1 MPDRLGQ
8 ASLRP
13 LSFTPIVILSAAVLT
28 LSSCTFEKPV
38 PLSEAGRARFR
49 EEPRVQVIYYSTNL
63 EAYVNESS
71 NRTYWERDETQRI
84 RNIAHF
90 KSDPTQMF
98 RDAFL
103 DATQEEIKRHQVLF
117 SSTPQQSDT
126 LETLSRDLDP
136 EIPVLE
142 FRTIKLRWGFG
153 SRDFVQWLTYQVRG
167 RLLRLSENSIEW
179 VGVCERRTK
188 PWKWDGRLRP
198 HYDDVPN
205 EKEWARFEEET
216 QKVIRECSGELLESF
231 WGIEAGWKW
240 KYGWNP
246 SSSTE
251 SSNRK

>member
-1 MPDRLGQ
+1 MPSRLGH
-8 ASLRP
+8 ASLRL
-13 LSFTPIVILSAAVLT
+13 LSFTPVVILSAAALT
-28 LSSCTFEKPV
+28 LSSCTFEKPI
-38 PLSEAGRARFR
+38 PLSEANRTRLR
-49 EEPRVQVIYYSTNL
+49 KEPRVQVIYYSTDL

-90 KSDPTQMF
+90 KSDPAQMI
-98 RDAFL
+98 RDVFL
-103 DATQEEIKRHQVLF
+103 DATQEEIKHHQILLN
-117 SSTPQQSDT
+117 STPQQSDT
-126 LETLSRDLDP
+126 LESLSRELDP

-179 VGVCERRTK
+179 VGICERRTK

-198 HYDDVPN
+198 HYDDVPS
-205 EKEWARFEEET
+205 EKEWAQFEEET
-216 QKVIRECSGELLESF
+216 QKAIRECSGELIEGL
-231 WGIEAGWKW
+231 WGTEAGWKW

-246 SSSTE
+246 SSSAE